1 MTLTQTAKGVM
12 NRLDVISHVVFTLN
26 ILITRLSGQ
35 IDSDWSVMEFSCQIF
50 ENVFQKWH

>member
-12 NRLDVISHVVFTLN
+12 NRLDVISHVFTLN

-35 IDSDWSVMEFSCQIF
+35 IDSDWSVTEFSCQIF
-50 ENVFQKWH
+50 ENVFKKWH